1 MRPQRYGSRRRAVEE
16 RVDPLDTFG
25 GLLADIAAEMSP
37 VVNMYRAGLF
47 EDEYPTTP
55 FATPRDRMLSLLE
68 EPEYQRYVDNIA
80 SAGMGATTKVGRVAK
95 ALPAP
100 RTKAEAAARDVLEM
114 RAAGKAEKV
123 TDEMMAAADPQYL
136 FENTPL
142 PMDEASRMARAREM
156 GFDTGTPLYHGTPA
170 DFQSFSRDGA
180 EMNFGANQAEVG
192 HFLTNSPRYAAQYTE
207 PPWNGFP
214 TGPNIQPNFVRG
226 RFDSFGRDVIDDIEQ
241 NWTPSDVRT
250 WREEIEGS
258 GFQGVSFGPVRYE
271 LQTPVK
277 EVAVFDPANIR
288 SRFARFDPE
297 FRHLANLSAGVGG
310 LGILSLL
317 EPEQEVP

>member
-1 MRPQRYGSRRRAVEE
+1 MRPRRYGSRRRAVEE

-55 FATPRDRMLSLLE
+55 FATPRDRLLSLLE

-80 SAGMGATTKVGRVAK
+80 SAGMGATTKVAK
-95 ALPAP
+95 SLPSP
-100 RTKAEAAARDVLEM
+100 RNKAETIARDVLKM
-114 RAAGKAEKV
+114 RTAGKADEV
-123 TDEMMAAADPQYL
+123 TDEMLAAADPQYL

-142 PMDEASRMARAREM
+142 PMDEASRMARAKEM
-156 GFDTGTPLYHGTPA
+156 GFDTDAYHSTDTDIRAVDNDRLIGGQFWSTDDVSA
-170 DFQSFSRDGA
+170 INRG
-180 EMNFGANQAEVG
+180 EVG
-192 HFLTNSPRYAAQYTE
+192 AAGRGVVLPLQIRQQNPAGWNQYDQLGIDEMIGRGYDSILLSESDGTNT
-207 PPWNGFP
+207 
-214 TGPNIQPNFVRG
+214 FV
-226 RFDSFGRDVIDDIEQ
+226 
-241 NWTPSDVRT
+241 T
-250 WREEIEGS
+250 
-258 GFQGVSFGPVRYE
+258 
-271 LQTPVK
+271 
-277 EVAVFDPANIR
+277 FDPQQVR